1 MVALNETT
9 IGMAFAVIGVVATLI
24 WYALAWY
31 GITTLQDIRD
41 AIEGR
46 NSADGR

>member
-9 IGMAFAVIGVVATLI
+9 IGMTFAVVGVVATLI

-31 GITTLQDIRD
+31 GISTLQDIRD
-41 AIEGR
+41 ALDGR
-46 NSADGR
+46 NAADGG